1 MTVSQSRGRAW
12 PVITWRLAVVAAVL
26 SAVAALLPVASPWG
40 VVLVDLGVVAVAVV
54 DWALTARPSSI
65 GIRRQLPP
73 SLALGESGEVTW
85 EVHNP
90 TTRSTRVGWADEL
103 APSLGAAS
111 RRASVLVEPAA
122 RVVATTTVV
131 PARRGD
137 FFPEEMSVRTT
148 GPLGLAG
155 RQARRRE
162 PGHLRVV
169 PMFRSKREAELR
181 MERARLLEVGLRSVR
196 FRGGGTEF
204 EQLREYTTDDEFRR
218 IDWSATARSGRPIVR
233 TFRAERNQVV
243 LLLIDNGRLMAG
255 RVAGVPRV
263 EHAMDAAMTL
273 TAVASRLGDR
283 VGLVAFDRRVRSVV
297 VPSNSQGQA
306 RRVVDALYRLE
317 PELVESDYRRAFVE
331 TLTRFR
337 RRALLV
343 LLTELADQAMQETL
357 LGSLPLILRRH
368 LVVVGAVRDP
378 DVAAW
383 AYGTAPGGRSAG
395 EVYRSAAAVA
405 ALDNRRLLAARLG
418 GMGVT
423 VVDSPPGRFAG
434 QLADH
439 YLQVKATGRL

>member
-1 MTVSQSRGRAW
+1 
-12 PVITWRLAVVAAVL
+12 VA
-26 SAVAALLPVASPWG
+26 AALLPVASPWG
-40 VVLVDLGVVAVAVV
+40 IVLVDLGLLVVAVV
-54 DWALTARPSSI
+54 DWAAAAPPASV
-65 GIRRQLPP
+65 GVRRQLPP
-73 SLALGESGEVTW
+73 SLALGESGDVVW
-85 EVHNP
+85 EVRN
-90 TTRSTRVGWADEL
+90 STARAIRVGLADEL
-103 APSLGAAS
+103 APSLGAGS
-111 RRASVLVEPAA
+111 RRASVLVEPAG

-137 FFPEEMSVRTT
+137 FFPEEIAVRTI

-169 PMFRSKREAELR
+169 PTFRSKRQAELR
-181 MERARLLEVGLRSVR
+181 IERARLLEVGLRSVR

-204 EQLREYTTDDEFRR
+204 EQLRDYTTDDEFRR

-233 TFRAERNQVV
+233 TYRAERNQVV

-297 VPSNSQGQA
+297 VPSNAQGQT

-317 PELVESDYRRAFVE
+317 PELVESDYRQAFLE

-343 LLTELADQAMQETL
+343 LLTELADQAMRETL
-357 LGSLPLILRRH
+357 LESLPLILRRH

-378 DVAAW
+378 EVAGW
-383 AYGTAPGGRSAG
+383 AHGSVPGGRSAG
-395 EVYRSAAAVA
+395 EVYRSAAAVG
-405 ALDNRRLLAARLG
+405 ALEGRRRLAAQLG
-418 GMGVT
+418 SMGVS